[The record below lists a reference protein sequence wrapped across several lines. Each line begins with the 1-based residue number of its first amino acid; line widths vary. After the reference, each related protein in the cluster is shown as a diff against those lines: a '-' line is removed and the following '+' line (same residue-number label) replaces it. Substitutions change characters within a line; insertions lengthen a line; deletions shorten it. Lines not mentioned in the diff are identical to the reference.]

1 MLVFTFF
8 DLVGDIL
15 RNHIP
20 LTTVGDYL
28 INLTPIC
35 STRLPRWRC

>member
-1 MLVFTFF
+1 MFLLVLAGFVLLMIVFTFF

-20 LTTVGDYL
+20 LATVGDYL
-28 INLTPIC
+28 
-35 STRLPRWRC
+35 ST